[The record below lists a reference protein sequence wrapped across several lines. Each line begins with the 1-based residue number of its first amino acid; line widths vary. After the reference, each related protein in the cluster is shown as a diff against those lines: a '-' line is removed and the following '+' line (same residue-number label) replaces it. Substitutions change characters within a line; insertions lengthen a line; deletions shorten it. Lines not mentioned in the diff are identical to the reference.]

1 MRRLVIVPALL
12 ILAGCTPPKVMPEA
26 YGPRPTE
33 AEARSA
39 VEAWTRQALKDPYSA
54 VIGEVRV
61 GSRASGYNGIRDGG
75 WTHGWEVWFQVNA
88 KNSFGAYIGHRTYC
102 ILWSHG
108 NFYWKPNP
116 LKTTE
121 GGKMF

>member
-1 MRRLVIVPALL
+1 MRRLVIVTALL
-12 ILAGCTPPKVMPEA
+12 LTLAGCTPPKVMPEA

-88 KNSFGAYIGHRTYC
+88 KNSFG

-116 LKTTE
+116 IKTTE